1 MRQEFPARIFRRAEG
16 AGWTVTLALG
26 GLHVAKKVVAI
37 SRALG
42 ASGEEIAQAVAKDL
56 GYRYVD
62 DEIISRA
69 AQAAGVAPDV
79 VGEVERTKPL
89 MSRILESM
97 AVSSAGVGG
106 MGELAVALPTLPS
119 KGFEQLIQQVIRQV
133 AEEGD
138 VVLVAHGASIPLA
151 GMAGLLRVL
160 VTASPDVRAG
170 RLDGSMKMGE
180 SKAKKAIEDSDKQ
193 RADFLKRFY
202 NVKQEL
208 PTHYDL
214 VLNMDTVSV
223 ADAVKTV
230 AALAKG

>member
-1 MRQEFPARIFRRAEG
+1 M
-16 AGWTVTLALG
+16 
-26 GLHVAKKVVAI
+26 AKKVVAI
-37 SRALG
+37 SRAMG
-42 ASGEEIAQAVAKDL
+42 ASGEEVAQAVAKDL

-79 VGEVERTKPL
+79 VGEVEHTRPL
-89 MSRILESM
+89 MARILESM

-106 MGELAVALPTLPS
+106 MGEYAVMSATPPS

-133 AEEGD
+133 AEEGN

-151 GMAGLLRVL
+151 GMNGLLRVL

-170 RLDGSMKMGE
+170 RLDGSTQMGE
-180 SKAKKAIEDSDKQ
+180 SKAKKAIDDSDKQ

-223 ADAVKTV
+223 GDAVKTV
-230 AALAKG
+230 VALAKG